1 MAAFILTV
9 YLPPGWYEATGIPN
23 ESNSIVVPS
32 PAVVL
37 WQLHPVEPL
46 APVQSPFPLAAQPV
60 ELPVRTL
67 SNNAPKMKSTIV
79 CFMPENLVNPI
90 YKNITKYQYNRL
102 ILSAKRTN
110 FFSRKQT
117 YLRLI
122 VIINLVVLFDIRMLL
137 LDRAMVVY
145 CYVYFITDQ

>member
-1 MAAFILTV
+1 
-9 YLPPGWYEATGIPN
+9 
-23 ESNSIVVPS
+23 
-32 PAVVL
+32 
-37 WQLHPVEPL
+37 
-46 APVQSPFPLAAQPV
+46 
-60 ELPVRTL
+60 
-67 SNNAPKMKSTIV
+67 
-79 CFMPENLVNPI
+79 MPENLVNPI